1 SACASEVIMKVDTTG
16 ASKKTALQY
25 NLTYKGVNASHQ
37 MAQAD
42 AARLYDLRIIKRVG
56 REFGIEPAVIAAI
69 ISRESRAGNLLQEV
83 VNVNLNQGGYTPQGA
98 WNREGDLRQCTER
111 LADCIE
117 QIKFRHPDWS
127 KAHWLKGGIAAYNT
141 GVENVHDRVHVDEYT
156 TNGDY
161 SNDVVARAQ
170 WYKEYKVFKS

>member
-1 SACASEVIMKVDTTG
+1 MGNSCASEVIMKVDTTG

-69 ISRESRAGNLLQEV
+69 ISRESRAGNLLQE
-83 VNVNLNQGGYTPQGA
+83 GA

-170 WYKEYKVFKS
+170 WYKEYVF